1 MRLRA
6 LRSSSCLK
14 ISLFAMLL
22 ACNACSNSG
31 SNSSNNGGGNSAP
44 TAASIAPVP
53 PLNLTATGGKQQI
66 SLGWTASTGANSYN
80 VKRAATNGGPY
91 TTVTSPAGTSYTD
104 TTVTNGTPYYYVV
117 TAVNATGESG
127 NSNQA
132 SATATAAPT
141 APAAPLNLTATG
153 GNQQISLAWTA
164 SIGATTYNVKRAATN
179 GGPYTTV
186 AAPAGTSYTD
196 TTVTNGTT
204 YYYVVTAVSTSGE
217 SGNSNQ
223 ATATATAAPT
233 APAAP
238 LNLTA
243 TGGNQQIS

>member
-1 MRLRA
+1 MTLRA

-53 PLNLTATGGKQQI
+53 PLNLTDAGGHQPTA
-66 SLGWTASTGANSYN
+66 LAWTASTGANSYN
-80 VKRAATNGGPY
+80 A
-91 TTVTSPAGTSYTD
+91 
-104 TTVTNGTPYYYVV
+104 
-117 TAVNATGESG
+117 
-127 NSNQA
+127 
-132 SATATAAPT
+132 
-141 APAAPLNLTATG
+141 
-153 GNQQISLAWTA
+153 
-164 SIGATTYNVKRAATN
+164 KRAATN

-204 YYYVVTAVSTSGE
+204 YYYVVTAVRT
-217 SGNSNQ
+217 
-223 ATATATAAPT
+223 
-233 APAAP
+233 
-238 LNLTA
+238 
-243 TGGNQQIS
+243 TGGSAHPRQASATP